1 MPVPRSV
8 IVSRGMRGI
17 CQNGNFS
24 KRDFTGYTDCV
35 SDTPCPGGSL
45 FFSTDCAGSTNCVSV
60 FVPNGRGVFCLY
72 QAGELRSAE
81 RGRLPRPRLG
91 QRGRDTCGF
100 PSSLNSYLSLE
111 DSTAKI
117 GEAGPLR
124 KGERQSGYHSVSFV
138 KYLQFADSVLLHMS
152 ATLRRARHNRVA
164 QFLGTLYRKVPANLS
179 VWHNLSSW
187 VLSVISKLTNCATL
201 SSPRGPSLALRAI
214 HLVSRLRRV
223 ADMCS
228 SRVTEL

>member
-1 MPVPRSV
+1 M
-8 IVSRGMRGI
+8 
-17 CQNGNFS
+17 
-24 KRDFTGYTDCV
+24 
-35 SDTPCPGGSL
+35 
-45 FFSTDCAGSTNCVSV
+45 SV
-60 FVPNGRGVFCLY
+60 FVPNGRGVFRLY

-100 PSSLNSYLSLE
+100 PSSLNSYLSLG

-124 KGERQSGYHSVSFV
+124 NRGTAVGLPLRVFLRLFAVHRQRT
-138 KYLQFADSVLLHMS
+138 
-152 ATLRRARHNRVA
+152 ATQTVESTQARHNRVA
-164 QFLGTLYRKVPANLS
+164 QFLGTLYRKAPANLS
-179 VWHNLSSW
+179 VWHNLSSQ

-223 ADMCS
+223 ARMCS
-228 SRVTEL
+228 STLSVNCEQVAKQTLR

>member
-1 MPVPRSV
+1 MWIIEWFHAGAAECYCITRKARDLSKWKFQQA
-8 IVSRGMRGI
+8 G
-17 CQNGNFS
+17 FS
-24 KRDFTGYTDCV
+24 GAYGLRQRYALSGRQ
-35 SDTPCPGGSL
+35 P

-100 PSSLNSYLSLE
+100 PSSLNSYLSLG

-124 KGERQSGYHSVSFV
+124 NRGMAVGLPLRVFLRLFAVHRQRT
-138 KYLQFADSVLLHMS
+138 
-152 ATLRRARHNRVA
+152 ATQTVESPQARHDRAA
-164 QFLGTLYRKVPANLS
+164 QPFCTL
-179 VWHNLSSW
+179 
-187 VLSVISKLTNCATL
+187 
-201 SSPRGPSLALRAI
+201 
-214 HLVSRLRRV
+214 
-223 ADMCS
+223 
-228 SRVTEL
+228 

>member
-124 KGERQSGYHSVSFV
+124 KGERQSAYPYTLTRVSS
-138 KYLQFADSVLLHMS
+138 ASDSACHTVIAGVIFGRHIAVPPS
-152 ATLRRARHNRVA
+152 A
-164 QFLGTLYRKVPANLS
+164 
-179 VWHNLSSW
+179 
-187 VLSVISKLTNCATL
+187 
-201 SSPRGPSLALRAI
+201 
-214 HLVSRLRRV
+214 
-223 ADMCS
+223 
-228 SRVTEL
+228 

>member
-24 KRDFTGYTDCV
+24 KRDFPGHTDCV
-35 SDTPCPGGSL
+35 SDTPCPGYSL

-91 QRGRDTCGF
+91 QRGRETCGF
-100 PSSLNSYLSLE
+100 PSSLNSYLSLG

-124 KGERQSGYHSVSFV
+124 NRGTAVGLPLRVFLRLFAVHRQRT
-138 KYLQFADSVLLHMS
+138 
-152 ATLRRARHNRVA
+152 ATQTVESTQARHDHAA
-164 QFLGTLYRKVPANLS
+164 QPFCTL
-179 VWHNLSSW
+179 
-187 VLSVISKLTNCATL
+187 
-201 SSPRGPSLALRAI
+201 
-214 HLVSRLRRV
+214 
-223 ADMCS
+223 
-228 SRVTEL
+228 